1 MTLTEDPVLNP
12 ALSGMIEDAD
22 WPEFGW
28 IDDVRPA
35 LRAALAAGRPVA
47 LATLYKVAG
56 SAPRGPGAQ
65 MLFAAGTGGHVAATG
80 YFSGDC
86 IEGDVANHA
95 AQVLADGKPKRLHY
109 GMGSPW
115 IDLRLRCG
123 GALHVLL
130 ERIAPDSPAAA
141 ALLDHAA
148 ERRTCLWA
156 SDGETQEAREDHG
169 PLLALHEDPFRIA
182 RRYDPPRRLIVSGGD
197 PGALAAAKLGAMA
210 QFETIL
216 LRPGGPHAPPPFP
229 VSRYLRE
236 EPADALAHL
245 KVDRWTAYLGA
256 THEDHHDLGGCLAA
270 LRGGA
275 GYVGMIG
282 AKSRAAQ
289 RLGAL
294 EAAGASAEELAR
306 LQLSPGVPGLGKSPW
321 EVATGI
327 IAEIMQALNPAR
339 ERA

>member
-1 MTLTEDPVLNP
+1 MSTL
-12 ALSGMIEDAD
+12 ALTGEIEGAD

-28 IDDVRPA
+28 VDDVRPA
-35 LRAALAAGRPVA
+35 LAKAVAAGRPAA

-65 MLFAAGTGGHVAATG
+65 MLFTAGSDGAVSASG

-95 AQVLADGKPKRLHY
+95 GQVLADGQPRRLHY

-130 ERIAPDSPAAA
+130 ERVEPGSAAVQ

-148 ERRTCLWA
+148 RRRSCAWV
-156 SDGETQEAREDHG
+156 SDGEVQDVVEGTG
-169 PLLALHEDPFRIA
+169 PLLDLAESPFRIA

-229 VSRYLRE
+229 VSQYLRE
-236 EPADALAHL
+236 EPADALARL
-245 KVDRWTAYLGA
+245 RVDRWTAYLGA

-282 AKSRAAQ
+282 AKSRAGQ

-294 EAAGASAEELAR
+294 EAAGATAEELAR

>member
-1 MTLTEDPVLNP
+1 MPVDTQAPL
-12 ALSGMIEDAD
+12 LSGEIAGAD

-28 IDDVRPA
+28 VDDVRPA
-35 LRAALAAGRPVA
+35 LREAVEAGRPAA

-65 MLFAAGTGGHVAATG
+65 MLFTAAPHGGAVSATG

-95 AQVLADGKPKRLHY
+95 AHVLADGRPRRLHY

-130 ERIAPDSPAAA
+130 ERITPDSPAIQ
-141 ALLDHAA
+141 ALLGHAA
-148 ERRTCLWA
+148 ERRSCTWIT
-156 SDGETQEAREDHG
+156 DGEAQEIGEGRG
-169 PLLALHEDPFRIA
+169 PLLALREEPLRLA

-236 EPADALAHL
+236 EPAEALARL
-245 KVDRWTAYLGA
+245 GVDRWTAYLGA

-282 AKSRAAQ
+282 AKSRAGQ

-294 EAAGASAEELAR
+294 EAAGATAEELAR

-327 IAEIMQALNPAR
+327 LAEIMQALNPAR

>member
-1 MTLTEDPVLNP
+1 MTTLADDILPV
-12 ALSGMIEDAD
+12 SGEIEGAD
-22 WPEFGW
+22 WPAFGW
-28 IDDVRPA
+28 VDDIRPA
-35 LRAALAAGRPVA
+35 LAQAVAAGRPAA

-65 MLFAAGTGGHVAATG
+65 MLFAPGEHGGVAATG

-86 IEGDVANHA
+86 IEGDVASHA
-95 AQVLADGKPKRLHY
+95 AQVLADGAPRRLHY

-130 ERIAPDSPAAA
+130 ERVTPDSPAVT
-141 ALLDHAA
+141 ALLRHAA
-148 ERRTCLWA
+148 ERRSCTWD
-156 SDGETQEAREDHG
+156 SDGETQAVTEDTG
-169 PLLALHEDPFRIA
+169 PLLALAEEPFRIA

-197 PGALAAAKLGAMA
+197 PGALAAAQLGAMA

-229 VSRYLRE
+229 VAQYLRE
-236 EPADALAHL
+236 EPAEALARL

-270 LRGGA
+270 LRGHA

-282 AKSRAAQ
+282 AKSRAPERIA
-289 RLGAL
+289 AL
-294 EAAGASAEELAR
+294 EAAGATPEELSR